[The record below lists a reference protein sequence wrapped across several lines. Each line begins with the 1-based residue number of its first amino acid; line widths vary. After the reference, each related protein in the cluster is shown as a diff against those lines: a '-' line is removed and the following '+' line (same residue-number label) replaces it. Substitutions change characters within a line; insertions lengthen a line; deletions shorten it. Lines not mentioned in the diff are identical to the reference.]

1 VSNFVHASDD
11 ECLSLVAL
19 LAFECAAFD
28 ALCAHRLDQFDRS
41 LPAARRASCHCAQ
54 WGRSRGMHVVSFR
67 FGGLCVSLESTS
79 AARTSYDGVS
89 IVLQPGRIDRSSLSN
104 MEHFSNNKT
113 RPSTGFLMPL
123 DLEFFRNT
131 TRLAREREVLECSS
145 EQNWRTADN
154 DHFCS
159 ALGTCR
165 RGFFGWHFFASHVI
179 SFHARLLG
187 ASLIGE
193 GSPIRRGLRPE

>member
-1 VSNFVHASDD
+1 MNTCRSWHCLHSNVRRSTRCALIGWISLIEVSPPHAGHS
-11 ECLSLVAL
+11 AT
-19 LAFECAAFD
+19 AP
-28 ALCAHRLDQFDRS
+28 RG
-41 LPAARRASCHCAQ
+41 
-54 WGRSRGMHVVSFR
+54 GRSRGMHVVSSR

-79 AARTSYDGVS
+79 AARTPYGVS
-89 IVLQPGRIDRSSLSN
+89 IVLQPGRIGRSSLCN

-123 DLEFFRNT
+123 DPEFFRNT
-131 TRLAREREVLECSS
+131 TRLAREREVLECPS
-145 EQNWRTADN
+145 EQNWRDAGN

-193 GSPIRRGLRPE
+193 GSPIRRGLRTE